1 MQHTLSVLVNNK
13 PGVLARV
20 SGLFARRGFNIE
32 SLAVSPTNDPAV
44 SRMTILVTTEPGKGD
59 GDVIVE
65 QIAKQ
70 LNKLIDVIKVVDY
83 AGQDVVSRD
92 LMLIKVNA
100 NKTTRPEIM
109 QLCDVFRAQIVD
121 VTDRTLMIQ
130 IAGQSNKLEAFRNLL
145 QPFGIR
151 EMVRT
156 GKVILTRGAG
166 LT

>member
-59 GDVIVE
+59 GDIIVE

-70 LNKLIDVIKVVDY
+70 LHKLIDVIKVTDY
-83 AGQDVVSRD
+83 AGQDVVSRE
-92 LMLIKVNA
+92 LALIKVNA
-100 NKTTRPEIM
+100 NKTTRMEIM

-121 VTDRTLMIQ
+121 VTDKTLMIQ